1 MSDVKISEAVRY
13 VGVNDKTLDLFES
26 QYIVPNGMSYNSY
39 IIVDEQIA
47 VMDSVDA
54 RMTEEWLLKVEEVLS
69 DRTPDYLIVQH
80 MEPDHS
86 GSICAFLTK
95 YPQAK
100 LVASAKAFPML
111 DQFFE
116 DKLPNERIVVSE
128 KETLDLGVHKLQFFM
143 APMVHWPEVMVTYE
157 ASEKL
162 LFTADAFGTFGTL
175 DAQEED
181 WACEAR
187 RYYFNI
193 VGKYGPSVQ
202 ALLKKVSALDVAR
215 ICPLHGPVLSEDLA
229 YYVGKYDT
237 WSSYRPEDRGVL
249 IAYGSIHGNTKRA
262 AEELAGLLKDAGEE
276 RVSLFDLSRDDMAEA
291 IEDAFRYDRMV
302 LAGPTYDANLFPCVE
317 DFLYHLQ
324 MKNYQN
330 RTVGLIENGSW
341 APMAAKKMQSMLEGC
356 KNLTLL
362 EPVVTIRSAL
372 NARSRETLG
381 QLAKAL
387 LEV

>member
-1 MSDVKISEAVRY
+1 MAECNITEAVKY
-13 VGVNDKTLDLFES
+13 VGVDDKTLDLFES
-26 QYIVPNGMSYNSY
+26 QYVVPNGMSYNSY
-39 IIVDEQIA
+39 VILDDKIA

-54 RMTEEWLLKVEEVLS
+54 RMTEEWMQKVDEVLS
-69 DRTPDYLIVQH
+69 GRMPDYLIVQH

-86 GSICAFLTK
+86 GSICAFLKK

-100 LVASAKAFPML
+100 LVASAKAFPMM

-116 DKLPNERIVVSE
+116 DKLPNERIVVGE
-128 KETLDLGVHKLQFFM
+128 KETLDLGTHKLQFFM

-157 ASEKL
+157 ESQKL

-187 RYYFNI
+187 RYFFNI

-202 ALLKKVSALDVAR
+202 ALLKKVAALNVAK

-229 YYVGKYDT
+229 YYVEKYDI
-237 WSSYRPEDRGVL
+237 WSSYRAEDHGVL
-249 IAYGSIHGNTKRA
+249 IAYGSIHGNTAKA
-262 AEELAGLLKDAGEE
+262 AEELAQLLKDAGEE
-276 RVSLFDLSRDDMAEA
+276 HVSLFDLSRDDMAEA

-330 RTVGLIENGSW
+330 RTVALIENGSW
-341 APMAAKKMQSMLEGC
+341 APMAAKKMQAMLETC
-356 KNLTLL
+356 RNLTFI

-372 NARSRETLG
+372 NAASRETLR
-381 QLAKAL
+381 QMAEAITKA
-387 LEV
+387 